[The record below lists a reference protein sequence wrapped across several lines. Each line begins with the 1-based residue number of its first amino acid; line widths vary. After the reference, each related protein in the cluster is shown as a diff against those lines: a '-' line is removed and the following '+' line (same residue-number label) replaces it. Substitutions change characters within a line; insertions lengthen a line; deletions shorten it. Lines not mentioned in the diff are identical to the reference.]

1 MIMGKIIMLVFSA
14 LLIGCQT
21 AGSTNEASAWFKI
34 KPGSKLVLDQP
45 LDIPSGKAHIL
56 LQKGQVS
63 SGVDNYTVNC
73 SFEVRNLGPENVRP
87 DTFLI
92 TDASDSQE
100 WVSQPAIMRFYK
112 VLRLKSERQPDVLKM
127 VCQDWDGPL
136 MGTSITV
143 DEIKQAVGNYISF
156 EFAE

>member
-1 MIMGKIIMLVFSA
+1 MGRIILVILAS
-14 LLIGCQT
+14 LLFGCQT
-21 AGSTNEASAWFKI
+21 TGSTNEGSVWFKV
-34 KPGSKLVLDQP
+34 KSGSKLVLNKP
-45 LDIPSGKAHIL
+45 LEVPAGKAHIF

-63 SGVDNYTVNC
+63 TGVDNYTVSC
-73 SFEVRNLGPENVRP
+73 SFEVRNLGPKNVHP

-100 WVSQPAIMRFYK
+100 WVSRPDIMRFYK
-112 VLRLKSERQPDVLKM
+112 VLRLKSEQQPDVLKM

-136 MGTSITV
+136 MGKSITV
-143 DEIKQAVGNYISF
+143 DEIKQAVGEYISF